1 MKHLRQYIR
10 HILLEDLEN
19 FKKDVFAAA
28 EWSPGSDLFRRVKHP
43 SADGA
48 WAEVSRSKGRFIKSK
63 WAKHVDRNFIDSLIY
78 VSYLGYDDFVRKS
91 DYLLKPTHK
100 NEISCEAFSEEKY
113 IKFVGYHGDI
123 GLIIKGYVTLLSN
136 DQDELYTGTTDD
148 YRVLS
153 PDVSPDIEKT
163 SGINKGVSYGYTEDL
178 DHYALDKESFFET
191 TAYTNEALLD
201 NWSLQAIFTRD
212 PAKIIKIKN
221 LLKEKGFDHIPVLNP
236 MVDDMSKYTN
246 K

>member
-1 MKHLRQYIR
+1 MNVLRQYIR
-10 HILLEDLEN
+10 QILLEDLEN
-19 FKKDVFAAA
+19 FKKDVFGSAD
-28 EWSPGSDLFRRVKHP
+28 WSPGSDLFFRVKHP

-63 WAKHVDRNFIDSLIY
+63 WAKHVDRGFIDSLIY

-100 NEISCEAFSEEKY
+100 NEISCEAFSDEKY
-113 IKFVGYHGDI
+113 IKFAGYHGDI

-136 DQDELYTGTTDD
+136 DQDELFTGTTDD
-148 YRVLS
+148 YRVL
-153 PDVSPDIEKT
+153 SPDIEKT

-201 NWSLQAIFTRD
+201 NWSLQAIFSRD
-212 PAKIIKIKN
+212 PAKIKKIKN
-221 LLKEKGFDHIPVLNP
+221 LLKEKGHDHIPVLDP
-236 MVDDMSKYTN
+236 MFDDMSGYTN